1 MTYTEAMIALADM
14 LSCGSDDPRLRVV
27 ANEMGNLGAR
37 LAESEA
43 EVERTVLTLSV
54 EYQQNAR
61 LLARA
66 LAAEAERDDLL
77 GALRPFAR
85 FEIPQQY
92 RREGYRGTVYA
103 TQVVPGQDATE
114 LTVDDFDRARAAIAK
129 VGGPARPEMGR
140 GKCGPGHREWGSEP
154 CPRCGGTGREG
165 TK

>member
-1 MTYTEAMIALADM
+1 MTYTEAMIALAEM

-43 EVERTVLTLSV
+43 RLVSCNQAAEE
-54 EYQQNAR
+54 NASI
-61 LLARA
+61 ARSYLGRA
-66 LAAEAERDDLL
+66 EAAEAERDDLL